1 MRDRDAFGSAL
12 QTLRQRIRDG
22 VYAPGAP
29 LVIIELAHE
38 LHISATPMREALA
51 RLAGEGLVEERRG
64 WSFCVWQLGREAY
77 EELYRLH
84 HLYVQLALSA
94 GREARSGQIIGLIDH
109 VATETT
115 LTAPTA
121 LRAATEAVFAHVVER
136 GCHAGARAA
145 HRSLRD
151 RLAPLRLAEAH
162 TFANAE
168 DELRRLAA
176 SLDSGED
183 DRLALAL
190 ASYHERRIE
199 AISLLIRQLGTG
211 SLLETSEYSPKIA

>member
-12 QTLRQRIRDG
+12 QTLRQRLRNG

-51 RLAGEGLVEERRG
+51 RLAGEGLIEDRRG
-64 WSFCVWQLGREAY
+64 WGFCVWQLGREAY

-84 HLYVQLALSA
+84 SLYVQLALSA
-94 GREARSGQIIGLIDH
+94 ERPVRSRQMAERFDQL
-109 VATETT
+109 AAETT
-115 LTAPTA
+115 ASAPEA
-121 LRAATEAVFAHVVER
+121 QRSATEAVFAQVVEA
-136 GCHAGARAA
+136 GCQAGGISA
-145 HRSLRD
+145 HRSLKD

-162 TFANAE
+162 VFADAE

-176 SLDSGED
+176 TLDSREVGEPA
-183 DRLALAL
+183 RALTR
-190 ASYHERRIE
+190 YHERRLE
-199 AISLLIRQLGTG
+199 AIGMLIATLASGDLLQPPSITR
-211 SLLETSEYSPKIA
+211 I